1 MEARVPTL
9 PLLMKVRMRIHLK
22 ISKMQKIQKN
32 QIQILQKIDLA
43 IMIQI
48 MRVPLKKMRII
59 GLLNKHLKMS

>member
-48 MRVPLKKMRII
+48 MIVPLKKMRII
-59 GLLNKHLKMS
+59 GLLNKNLKMS